1 MKGAI
6 NLIKIAPSLLSA
18 DFSCLKEEVESIEKS
33 GADWLHLDIMDG
45 HFVPNITFGPLILKA
60 LKKHS
65 KLYFDT
71 HLMITDPDKYI
82 ADFAKAGAD
91 IITVHAEVTP
101 HLHRTIQNIKSFD
114 IKAGVSLN
122 PSTPLNVLEYVLE
135 DLDMVLLMSVNPGFG
150 GQKFIPNV
158 VSKIQALKKMID
170 DKNLDID
177 IQVDGGINTETAP
190 QVVKAGATVLV
201 AGSAVFGKE
210 NRKQAIEDIRKS
222 YSFL

>member
-18 DFSCLKEEVESIEKS
+18 DFSCLKEEVESIEKA

-101 HLHRTIQNIKSFD
+101 HLHRTIQNIKFFD

>member
-1 MKGAI
+1 MKGVI
-6 NLIKIAPSLLSA
+6 NVIKIAPSLLSA
-18 DFSCLKEEVESIEKS
+18 DFSCLKDEVESIEKA

-45 HFVPNITFGPLILKA
+45 HFVPNITFGPLVLKA

-65 KLYFDT
+65 NLFFDT

-82 ADFAKAGAD
+82 EDFAQAGAD
-91 IITVHAEVTP
+91 LIAVHAEVTP
-101 HLHRTIQNIKSFD
+101 HLHRTIQNIKSLGV
-114 IKAGVSLN
+114 KAGVSLN

-150 GQKFIPNV
+150 GQKFIPSV
-158 VSKIQALKKMID
+158 ISKIEALKTMIEA
-170 DKNLDID
+170 KNLDID

-201 AGSAVFGKE
+201 AGSAVFGQE
-210 NRKQAIEDIRKS
+210 NRKQAISDMKKS
-222 YSFL
+222 CDFL